1 MGWSRLGTWDGLAL
15 VHGMVSRQ
23 YMRWS
28 RGSTR
33 DGLEAVHGMVSSD
46 ALSCTKSNRAYRLI
60 LEEVFPRLEGKLSRA
75 SKGDLPVPRRETF
88 PRLGGRPSRK
98 AKGRLPARRRETFT
112 QQQPDYSINTKL
124 L

>member
-1 MGWSRLGTWDGLAL
+1 MLAFGAWDGLAL
-15 VHGMVSRQ
+15 VHGMDSRQ

-60 LEEVFPRLEGKLSRA
+60 LEEVFPRLEGRPSRA
-75 SKGDLPVPRRETF
+75 STGDLPAPRRETF
-88 PRLGGRPSRK
+88 PQGEGKTSPK
-98 AKGRLPARRRETFT
+98 AKGDLHPTATRLF
-112 QQQPDYSINTKL
+112 Y
-124 L
+124 

>member
-1 MGWSRLGTWDGLAL
+1 MLAFGAWDGLE
-15 VHGMVSRQ
+15 
-23 YMRWS
+23 RWS
-28 RGSTR
+28 HLHPSDAPVCTATMLPLAPERCYPLHQG
-33 DGLEAVHGMVSSD
+33 D

-75 SKGDLPVPRRETF
+75 SKGDLPAPRRETF
-88 PRLGGRPSRK
+88 PCLGGRSCRK

>member
-1 MGWSRLGTWDGLAL
+1 MGWPRAML
-15 VHGMVSRQ
+15 
-23 YMRWS
+23 
-28 RGSTR
+28 
-33 DGLEAVHGMVSSD
+33 SSAPERCYPLHQGD

-75 SKGDLPVPRRETF
+75 STGDLPVPRRETF

-98 AKGRLPARRRETFT
+98 AKGRLPPRRRETFT
-112 QQQPDYSINTKL
+112 QQQPDYSINIKL

>member
-15 VHGMVSRQ
+15 VHGMDSRQ

-60 LEEVFPRLEGKLSRA
+60 LEEVFPRLDGRPSRA

-88 PRLGGRPSRK
+88 PQGEGKTSPK
-98 AKGRLPARRRETFT
+98 AKGDLHPTATRLF
-112 QQQPDYSINTKL
+112 Y
-124 L
+124 